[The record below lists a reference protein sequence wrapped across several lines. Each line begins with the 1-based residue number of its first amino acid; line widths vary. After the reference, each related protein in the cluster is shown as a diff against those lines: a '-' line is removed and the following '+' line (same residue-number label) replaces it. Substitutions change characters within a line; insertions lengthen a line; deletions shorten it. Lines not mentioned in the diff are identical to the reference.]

1 MRRFSRIIAGIGC
14 SLLLAACSSTPQKQS
29 ATHAHHNTKP
39 KAPSPTSNACTLF
52 KNNPGW
58 YWEALNTYY
67 RWGVPIS
74 VQMAIMQRESD
85 FQAGARPPTTKLFG
99 FVPWTNVTTAYGY
112 AQALNGTWAQYQQ
125 TTKNYKGKRDK
136 FGDSSDFVGWYCNK
150 ANKQLGIPLNNA
162 YSLYLAYHEGL
173 TGYANKTYDNK
184 PWLISVAQ
192 SVQDRANSYREQISH
207 CKYIIAKEDPHPRS
221 H

>member
-1 MRRFSRIIAGIGC
+1 MWRLSRMIAGAGC
-14 SLLLAACSSTPQKQS
+14 LILLTACAVNPPQQTTPS
-29 ATHAHHNTKP
+29 HHAKK

-52 KNNPGW
+52 KNNPSW

-99 FVPWTNVTTAYGY
+99 FVPWTNVTSAYGY

-150 ANKQLGIPLNNA
+150 ANKQLGISLNNA
-162 YSLYLAYHEGL
+162 YELYLAYHEGL
-173 TGYANKTYDNK
+173 TGYANKTYNSK
-184 PWLISVAQ
+184 PWLLNVAQ
-192 SVQDRANSYREQISH
+192 SVQDRANSYRQQISH
-207 CKYIIAKEDPHPRS
+207 CKYLISDEK
-221 H
+221 